1 MTEASKDTLEQIVRR
16 TDEDRWLASRF
27 APAPVRARLIAVYA
41 LNYELT
47 RVVDAVTTPT
57 AGDIRFVW
65 WRDALA
71 EIISGKPA
79 RAHPVL
85 QAFAA
90 AHAQTPF
97 KLETLEAMIEARM
110 HELNVQP
117 FATAAE
123 REAYVGSTAGGVAQ
137 LALAACGVRGEA
149 IEEMAWHAGLAW
161 GYAGLL
167 RAEAA
172 WRARGWRVLIRDEGK
187 AELVER
193 ARGAQASLRALGKA
207 PAAAFPALGYVAL
220 APVYVRAAERGAGAP
235 ALFGRQLKLVQA
247 AATGRL

>member
-1 MTEASKDTLEQIVRR
+1 MNDLDQLVRR
-16 TDEDRWLASRF
+16 ADEDRWLASRF
-27 APAPVRARLIAVYA
+27 APAPVRARLIAIYA
-41 LNYELT
+41 LNYELA
-47 RVVDAVTTPT
+47 RVVDAVTTPA

-65 WRDALA
+65 WREALT
-71 EIISGKPA
+71 EIVSGTPA

-110 HELNVQP
+110 HELDAQP

-123 REAYVGSTAGGVAQ
+123 REAYVGSTAGGVAR
-137 LALAACGVRGEA
+137 LAVTACGLRGEA

-167 RAEAA
+167 RADVA
-172 WRARGWRVLIRDEGK
+172 WRARGWRVLVGDETH
-187 AELVER
+187 ADLADL

-220 APVYVRAAERGAGAP
+220 APGYLRAAQRGAGAQ
-235 ALFGRQLKLVQA
+235 ALFMRQLKLVRA
-247 AATGRL
+247 AASGRL